1 MRQGLSVSIG
11 FALVALAVVAPSQTP
26 RSYQRDVEPIFLKEC
41 GDCHGSERPKKG
53 LDLSQGKGYANLVNR
68 KSVEV
73 PDLALVTPGDAENSY
88 LWHKLE
94 HRAKEGKGMP
104 RGIFSS
110 RKLSAEQLSLVRE
123 WIEQGANP

>member
-1 MRQGLSVSIG
+1 MKKGLSFLIG
-11 FALVALAVVAPSQTP
+11 FTLVALAAVVASQTP
-26 RSYQRDVEPIFLKEC
+26 RSYEKDVEPIFLKEC

-68 KSVEV
+68 QSVEV
-73 PDLALVTPGDAENSY
+73 PDLPLVKPGDAENSY

-110 RKLSAEQLSLVRE
+110 RKLPAEQLAVIRE
-123 WIEQGANP
+123 WIEQGAQP